1 VLENDENVLEN
12 DENVLE
18 NDENVLENNENSE
31 TKVIKHTQKATLHY
45 QYVDKHSY
53 LFVDKMTKDKE
64 I

>member
-1 VLENDENVLEN
+1 
-12 DENVLE
+12 VLE